1 MDLPLI
7 GMICAKSFRFFFH
20 ATEWERGNNGT
31 RGIIFCGT
39 TNLAFLP
46 GETNSRSYLVT
57 LKEYLLP
64 FAEEVYN
71 ANWIFQQDGAS
82 IHIFLAFQRWF
93 QENNV
98 S

>member
-1 MDLPLI
+1 M
-7 GMICAKSFRFFFH
+7 
-20 ATEWERGNNGT
+20 
-31 RGIIFCGT
+31 RGITFCGT

-64 FAEEVYN
+64 FAEEFYN

-82 IHIFLAFQRWF
+82 IHIFHAFQIWF
-93 QENNV
+93 QENKV
-98 S
+98 SLLDLPVKFLDLNTVESL